1 MGKPAKTPV
10 INNINHLNLEIDY
23 DKLAEA
29 IVKAQEQAKA
39 KAIEA
44 PEEGKESLLRSIA
57 RILKGKKSSDGR
69 FLSAPFAVIISAVYR
84 TIAIIGLIA
93 LFVLAVALVRS
104 LTSVVWQ
111 GWAIIGN
118 IAMIVLGIALLFSM
132 FLYLIVFWGAANDVE
147 QEKDKNYVINVFTGL
162 VSLAALIVAIFAL
175 NN

>member
-1 MGKPAKTPV
+1 MGKPRKTPA

-29 IVKAQEQAKA
+29 IIKAQRVSEEKA
-39 KAIEA
+39 AEA
-44 PEEGKESLLRSIA
+44 PGESRASLFQSILRIFQ
-57 RILKGKKSSDGR
+57 GKKSGDGR
-69 FLSAPFAVIISAVYR
+69 FLSAPFAVILSLAYR
-84 TIAIIGLIA
+84 MIAIIGLIA
-93 LFVLAVALVRS
+93 SIVLAIALVRS
-104 LTSVVWQ
+104 FASATWQ
-111 GWAIIGN
+111 GWAILGN
-118 IAMIVLGIALLFSM
+118 IVMIVLGIALLFSL

>member
-29 IVKAQEQAKA
+29 IVKAQEQAKEN
-39 KAIEA
+39 AIEA
-44 PEEGKESLLRSIA
+44 PEEGKESLFRSIV

-69 FLSAPFAVIISAVYR
+69 FLSAPFAVILSLAYR
-84 TIAIIGLIA
+84 MIAIIGLIA
-93 LFVLAVALVRS
+93 SIVLAIALVRS
-104 LTSVVWQ
+104 FASATWH
-111 GWAIIGN
+111 GWAILGN
-118 IAMIVLGIALLFSM
+118 IVMIVLGIALLFSL

-162 VSLAALIVAIFAL
+162 VSLAALIVAIIAL